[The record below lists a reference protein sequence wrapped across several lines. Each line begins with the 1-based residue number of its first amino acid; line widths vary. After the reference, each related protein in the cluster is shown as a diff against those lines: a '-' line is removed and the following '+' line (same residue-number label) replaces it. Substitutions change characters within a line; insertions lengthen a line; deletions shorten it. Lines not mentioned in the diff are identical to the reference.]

1 MDDEK
6 DVLAWGQAV
15 EQLRSLRGW
24 KQERLAVEAGI
35 SKSSLSDYERGKLD
49 PSAAVRARIEEA
61 LGVGEWFDVA
71 RSMLGWMLQGMEDG
85 RSAPGLESFFE
96 EMAAR
101 AGEGTTVVLR
111 AGLARLRR
119 KRS

>member
-6 DVLAWGQAV
+6 DVLAWGKTV
-15 EQLRSLRGW
+15 EHLRLLRGW
-24 KQERLAVEAGI
+24 TQEHLARAARI
-35 SKSSLSDYERGKLD
+35 SNSSLSDYERGKID
-49 PSAAVRARIEEA
+49 PSAAIRARVEEA
-61 LGVGEWFDVA
+61 LGGGEWFDVA
-71 RSMLGWMLQGMEDG
+71 QPILGWILQGMEGG
-85 RSAPGLESFFE
+85 RSAPELESFFE

-101 AGEGTTVVLR
+101 AGEGTTVILR